1 MKRKYQFTKG
11 LLVMALFAI
20 LTCVF
25 ASCSDKETGMGDP
38 VITGVRVCDPEKADS
53 LFTKSSQGQQVA
65 IIGENLADIQYIT
78 INGQK
83 VSFNPTMNTDHS
95 VIISIP
101 SESNGFKLTTFNS
114 DLKDEIVIVT
124 SHGTATYQFKVLA
137 PYPQMKRISA
147 LYPRKAG
154 DKLEVYG
161 LNLVDIEK
169 VYFTDKESEELDTT
183 KWEEVPGN
191 HIEAQFETIKKERTL
206 NTNTQ
211 IYETNSQVEVTVP
224 EGAPEIGSLV
234 FECAAGTVY
243 LPYYRVPGKPVVTE
257 CSNDMP
263 QVGETLYLVGREFV
277 QVEKIEYCGIELSS
291 EDFTVSESQDTI
303 YIPFKK
309 KPAVE
314 SNHKLTITTPGG
326 TVDVNNFYDYS
337 TLWTTFD
344 GDATDNGWGPNSE
357 YLFGDADNGNYAKMD
372 NTKGG
377 NGWGIMIFF
386 RKDWNGG
393 VFNFSSNIP
402 ATAKPSELYLAM
414 NVYDDSYFNTES
426 FNGYLRYELL
436 DNNNG
441 VMGMYDDATAPVL
454 QDLNGETHKK
464 TWYRALIPFSKI
476 SNFADMSFADM
487 AATGVP
493 QFRIMLMNPQE
504 VKGNGYTKF
513 DNIRVIYIPTQ
524 KKK

>member
-277 QVEKIEYCGIELSS
+277 QVEKVEYCGIELSS

-326 TVDVNNFYDYS
+326 
-337 TLWTTFD
+337 W
-344 GDATDNGWGPNSE
+344 
-357 YLFGDADNGNYAKMD
+357 M
-372 NTKGG
+372 
-377 NGWGIMIFF
+377 
-386 RKDWNGG
+386 
-393 VFNFSSNIP
+393 
-402 ATAKPSELYLAM
+402 
-414 NVYDDSYFNTES
+414 
-426 FNGYLRYELL
+426 
-436 DNNNG
+436 
-441 VMGMYDDATAPVL
+441 
-454 QDLNGETHKK
+454 
-464 TWYRALIPFSKI
+464 
-476 SNFADMSFADM
+476 
-487 AATGVP
+487 
-493 QFRIMLMNPQE
+493 
-504 VKGNGYTKF
+504 
-513 DNIRVIYIPTQ
+513 
-524 KKK
+524 